1 MFLHEVATLNMIYMV
16 DVLNRIASVALTPV
30 SHVTIAYGRY
40 DRYYHKTVITMITLI
55 PAGTSHV
62 TISKALNAPP
72 SFVVGSLPL
81 WFKSRS

>member
-40 DRYYHKTVITMITLI
+40 DRYYHKTVITMNNAHTCRHLACDNIQ
-55 PAGTSHV
+55 GTQR
-62 TISKALNAPP
+62 P
-72 SFVVGSLPL
+72 SLLRGRFFTVMV
-81 WFKSRS
+81 